1 MENAKKTINLFM
13 KNKYSPNELKAEL
26 YKAGVAAMEE
36 GWTFMDA
43 SFQLGGK
50 ARDDGMDGEEVEQ
63 TLRRAFS
70 AQKRSSERPEEKP
83 APAAQ
88 NAAPSAE
95 GFPAQPQ
102 TTAPP
107 QTVAM
112 PIINPL
118 SAGMISMEQML
129 AMGLDTQ
136 SLELLQNFKID
147 PEAPFPGPPQTGA
160 RTLPNFW
167 KLPSTPTRQSPLRY
181 RTLPKA
187 ARNSSRTSS
196 GRTTPSR
203 KS

>member
-1 MENAKKTINLFM
+1 MENAKKTINQFLKGTFS
-13 KNKYSPNELKAEL
+13 NPNELKAEL

-70 AQKRSSERPEEKP
+70 AEKRSSERPEEKS
-83 APAAQ
+83 APAQ

-95 GFPAQPQ
+95 GVSAQAQPQ
-102 TTAPP
+102 AAAP

-118 SAGMISMEQML
+118 SAGM
-129 AMGLDTQ
+129 T
-136 SLELLQNFKID
+136 
-147 PEAPFPGPPQTGA
+147 
-160 RTLPNFW
+160 
-167 KLPSTPTRQSPLRY
+167 STTTSRATR
-181 RTLPKA
+181 
-187 ARNSSRTSS
+187 SR
-196 GRTTPSR
+196 
-203 KS
+203 